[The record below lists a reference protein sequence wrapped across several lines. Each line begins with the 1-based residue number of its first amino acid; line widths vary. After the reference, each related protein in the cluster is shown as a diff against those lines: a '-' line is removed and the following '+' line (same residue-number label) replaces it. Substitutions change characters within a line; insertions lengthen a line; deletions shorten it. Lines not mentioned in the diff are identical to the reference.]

1 LLRTYLKESSNSV
14 LEGRVKMGKLVLVVH
29 ISLDGF
35 VAGLK
40 GELDGFEP
48 DEENLQFVCSL
59 TENADTALFG
69 RISYQL
75 LNRYW
80 PTASLRPNAT
90 KGEIVYSNWYNG
102 AKKIVISKTMTAEN
116 LDNTTVISKNL
127 LDEIV
132 RIKEQ
137 AEKSILIFGS
147 PMVSQ
152 LLMQHNLID
161 SYWIFVNP
169 IMFGQGIPLFTDLS
183 HKIELNLVTTR
194 KFRNGEI
201 ALNYEKK

>member
-1 LLRTYLKESSNSV
+1 
-14 LEGRVKMGKLVLVVH
+14 MGKLVLVVH

-40 GELDGFEP
+40 GELDGFTP

-59 TENADTALFG
+59 TEKADTALFG

-90 KGEIVYSNWYNG
+90 KGEIAYSNWYKN
-102 AKKIVISKTMTAEN
+102 AKKIVLSKTMSQKN
-116 LDNTTVISKNL
+116 LPKTTVISENIL
-127 LDEIV
+127 EEIIK
-132 RIKEQ
+132 IKEQ
-137 AEKSILIFGS
+137 AEKNILIFGS

-169 IMFGQGIPLFTDLS
+169 IIFGQGIPLFVDLLS
-183 HKIELNLVTTR
+183 KIKLNLVSM
-194 KFRNGEI
+194 KHFSNGEI
-201 ALNYEKK
+201 ALNYERKLN